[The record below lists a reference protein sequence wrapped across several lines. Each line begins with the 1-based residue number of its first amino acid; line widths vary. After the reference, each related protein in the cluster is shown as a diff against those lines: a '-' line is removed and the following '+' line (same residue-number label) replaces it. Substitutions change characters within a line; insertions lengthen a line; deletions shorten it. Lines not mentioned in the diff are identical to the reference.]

1 MVEIEIRGLNKSFL
15 VSHDK
20 SNTLV
25 EQVISSFSFR
35 QKKISETF
43 WALKNINLRI
53 KKGECVGII
62 GRNGS
67 GKSTLLKIIAGIIRP
82 SSGRVNVWGNVLPF
96 IELGAGFN
104 SELTGKENIFLYGT
118 LLGLSKEKIREKY
131 EQTVDFANLG
141 DFIDAKLKTYSSGM
155 QARLSFSTAL
165 MIEPDII
172 LIDEV
177 LSVGDSSFQEKCIN
191 QIREFKKEK
200 KTIVFV
206 SHSAEQVREIC
217 DRSILLDKGEIL
229 MAGKTEE
236 VLQFYKCKI
245 FEEDRLDFQNQIRIN
260 SERIFSLK
268 EKEKDLNKKIKLS
281 KKRIEKIHFLTQI
294 KSVRKQASSLKK
306 SNDSYYT
313 DLMSRIAIQ
322 ISEYQRF
329 IEAYQNKKNSKSEN
343 KKVAIVK
350 EFLNKLVAE
359 ENKITYN
366 NISSGKQDK
375 IILKEKI
382 NDFSLINIKNRTLF
396 AEEAKKGISNLNSKE
411 LSRLKI
417 KLKEEIKR
425 TDDLSQK
432 IMLTRLIK
440 MIILEEMKK

>member
-141 DFIDAKLKTYSSGM
+141 DFIDA
-155 QARLSFSTAL
+155 Q
-165 MIEPDII
+165 
-172 LIDEV
+172 
-177 LSVGDSSFQEKCIN
+177 
-191 QIREFKKEK
+191 
-200 KTIVFV
+200 
-206 SHSAEQVREIC
+206 
-217 DRSILLDKGEIL
+217 LL
-229 MAGKTEE
+229 
-236 VLQFYKCKI
+236 
-245 FEEDRLDFQNQIRIN
+245 
-260 SERIFSLK
+260 
-268 EKEKDLNKKIKLS
+268 
-281 KKRIEKIHFLTQI
+281 
-294 KSVRKQASSLKK
+294 
-306 SNDSYYT
+306 
-313 DLMSRIAIQ
+313 
-322 ISEYQRF
+322 
-329 IEAYQNKKNSKSEN
+329 
-343 KKVAIVK
+343 
-350 EFLNKLVAE
+350 
-359 ENKITYN
+359 
-366 NISSGKQDK
+366 
-375 IILKEKI
+375 
-382 NDFSLINIKNRTLF
+382 
-396 AEEAKKGISNLNSKE
+396 
-411 LSRLKI
+411 
-417 KLKEEIKR
+417 
-425 TDDLSQK
+425 
-432 IMLTRLIK
+432 
-440 MIILEEMKK
+440 